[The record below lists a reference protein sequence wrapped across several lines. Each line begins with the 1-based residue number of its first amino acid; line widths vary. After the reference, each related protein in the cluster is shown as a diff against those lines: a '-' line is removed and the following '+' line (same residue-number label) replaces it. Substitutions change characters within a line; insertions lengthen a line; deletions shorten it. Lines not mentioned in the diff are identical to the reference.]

1 MEIPNDP
8 SLITIVFPKTHYQK
22 KRKSKFLFKELRSP
36 TSMAERRDQVDIE
49 DPPARIPLLESIQSQ
64 NSEPTGREDDE
75 EAHLDSA
82 LQLLDVLLAFLG
94 FHQSSVL
101 SCALSWTGFVLVGI
115 VLPVV
120 VLQLTDCATCEKYQI
135 KDFELDI
142 VASQACLAAV
152 SLLCLSHNLRKYGI
166 KRFLTVDRQ
175 TSSLARFRKDYVE
188 KILGSIRLLVF
199 WALACFILKAVR
211 EVIRILY
218 AERVSWGISIAILL
232 AMTISWTYVSLI
244 SISTAIVF
252 HLMCNLQL
260 IHFDDYA
267 KLLQTES
274 EVLLLIEEH
283 IFLRYHLSKI
293 SHRFRIFLLLQFLVV
308 TASQF
313 MTLFQTT
320 GYSAMITLINGGD
333 FAVSAIVQV
342 VGVILCLHGATKIS
356 HRAQGTASVA
366 SRWHALVTCGP
377 GDVSQP
383 RHQNGNGNSDAPSS
397 RLNSMTSNYSE
408 SDLESLDILTMPTTT
423 QLASYMTS
431 YHKRQAFV
439 MYLQMNPGGITIFG
453 WTVDRALMN
462 TIFFIE
468 LTLVTFV
475 LGKTIVF
482 S

>member
-1 MEIPNDP
+1 
-8 SLITIVFPKTHYQK
+8 
-22 KRKSKFLFKELRSP
+22 
-36 TSMAERRDQVDIE
+36 MAKQRDHVDID
-49 DPPARIPLLESIQSQ
+49 DPEAHLPLLDSNQNQSSQ
-64 NSEPTGREDDE
+64 TTGREEDGE

-82 LQLLDVLLAFLG
+82 LKLFDTLLGFLG

-101 SCALSWTGFVLVGI
+101 SCVLSWSGFVLVGI

-120 VLQLTDCATCEKYQI
+120 MLQLTDCAACKQYQI

-166 KRFLTVDRQ
+166 KRFLSVDRQ
-175 TSSLARFRKDYVE
+175 ISSLAGFRKDYVK
-188 KILGSIRLLVF
+188 KIRGSIRLLVF
-199 WALACFILKAVR
+199 WALPCFILKAAR

-218 AERVSWGISIAILL
+218 VERVTWGLSVAILL
-232 AMTISWTYVSLI
+232 AMTISWTYLSLI
-244 SISTAIVF
+244 SLSAAIVF
-252 HLMCNLQL
+252 HLMCNLQV
-260 IHFDDYA
+260 IHFDNYA

-293 SHRFRIFLLLQFLVV
+293 SHRFRIFLLLDFLVV

-320 GYSAMITLINGGD
+320 RYSAMVTLINSGD

-356 HRAQGTASVA
+356 HRAQGIASVA

-377 GDVSQP
+377 GDVSQT
-383 RHQNGNGNSDAPSS
+383 RHPNGDGNSESPK
-397 RLNSMTSNYSE
+397 RLNSMACAYSE
-408 SDLESLDILTMPTTT
+408 SDLESLDIVTMPTTT
-423 QLASYMTS
+423 QLASYMSS
-431 YHKRQAFV
+431 YHKREAFV

-453 WTVDRALMN
+453 WTVNRALLN

-475 LGKTIVF
+475 LGKTLVF
-482 S
+482 T

>member
-1 MEIPNDP
+1 
-8 SLITIVFPKTHYQK
+8 
-22 KRKSKFLFKELRSP
+22 
-36 TSMAERRDQVDIE
+36 MAKHRDHVDID
-49 DPPARIPLLESIQSQ
+49 DPEAHLPLLDSNQNQSSQ
-64 NSEPTGREDDE
+64 TTGREEDGE

-82 LQLLDVLLAFLG
+82 LKLFDTLLGFLG

-101 SCALSWTGFVLVGI
+101 SCVLSWSGFVLVGI

-120 VLQLTDCATCEKYQI
+120 MLQLTDCASCKQYQI

-152 SLLCLSHNLRKYGI
+152 SLLCLSHNLRKYVVLE
-166 KRFLTVDRQ
+166 RTWFDHLSPQ
-175 TSSLARFRKDYVE
+175 
-188 KILGSIRLLVF
+188 GSIRLLVF
-199 WALACFILKAVR
+199 WALPCFILKAAR

-218 AERVSWGISIAILL
+218 AEPVSWGLSVAILL
-232 AMTISWTYVSLI
+232 AMTISWTYLSLI
-244 SISTAIVF
+244 SLSAAIVF
-252 HLMCNLQL
+252 HLMCNLQV
-260 IHFDDYA
+260 IHFDNYA

-293 SHRFRIFLLLQFLVV
+293 SHRFRIFLLLDFLVV

-320 GYSAMITLINGGD
+320 RYSAMVTLINSGD

-356 HRAQGTASVA
+356 HRAQGIASVA

-377 GDVSQP
+377 GDVSQT
-383 RHQNGNGNSDAPSS
+383 RHSNGDGNSESPK
-397 RLNSMTSNYSE
+397 RLNSMTCAYSE
-408 SDLESLDILTMPTTT
+408 SDLESLDIVTMPTTT
-423 QLASYMTS
+423 QLASYMSS
-431 YHKRQAFV
+431 YHKREAFV

-453 WTVDRALMN
+453 WTVNRALLN

-475 LGKTIVF
+475 LGKTLVF
-482 S
+482 T